1 MKKQTLILFISI
13 FLITSISAGI
23 LITNINIIDKT
34 QLDIKKIYPNAEV
47 EKVETVTEI
56 DYNKLYD
63 SKSKQ
68 QKVQVDNGII
78 AKTTFKKDKL
88 SLEQSREVYVIG

>member
-1 MKKQTLILFISI
+1 M
-13 FLITSISAGI
+13 FLITGIVAGA
-23 LITNINIIDKT
+23 LITNTKVIEKIES
-34 QLDIKKIYPNAEV
+34 DIKKIYPNAEI

-68 QKVQVDNGII
+68 QEVQVNNGLIT
-78 AKTTFKKDKL
+78 KTTFKEDKL
-88 SLEQSREVYVIG
+88 SLKEPREVYVIG